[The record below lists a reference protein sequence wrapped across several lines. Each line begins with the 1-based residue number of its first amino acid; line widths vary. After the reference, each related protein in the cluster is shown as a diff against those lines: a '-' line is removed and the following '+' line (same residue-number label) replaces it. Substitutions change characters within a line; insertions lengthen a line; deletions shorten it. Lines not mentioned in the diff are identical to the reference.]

1 MQALRNE
8 LTLTREQLRAAE
20 AAVVEKEEKA
30 KMYIRHAVRETAAK
44 VELKFQKK
52 VAKLARR
59 NAELER
65 LHSSTVRVQSNPQL
79 LVHNW
84 SWSEAVASSL
94 AEHLSVSSKSLM
106 LTRGSIGFCASA
118 SASASASVS
127 AGCRCSSNAQQPNH
141 HWRRAPPCGS
151 GSANTTAAAAAV

>member
-1 MQALRNE
+1 MPKISLTKQTCSQLPNPVPLMRGCRLVKQPHLNFSAREVASVSNMQGLITFLRFFAQALRNE
-8 LTLTREQLRAAE
+8 LNLTQEQLRTAE

-65 LHSSTVRVQSNPQL
+65 LHSSTVRALIVL
-79 LVHNW
+79 L
-84 SWSEAVASSL
+84 L
-94 AEHLSVSSKSLM
+94 
-106 LTRGSIGFCASA
+106 F
-118 SASASASVS
+118 
-127 AGCRCSSNAQQPNH
+127 
-141 HWRRAPPCGS
+141 
-151 GSANTTAAAAAV
+151 